1 MQELRTDRRPP
12 GDSTLVMDPP
22 QASSRRC
29 GARRVRPA
37 RSSVLALHPSCHN
50 NRDHLKVPVVIV
62 LRPKW
67 LGADFLFL
75 RSAV

>member
-50 NRDHLKVPVVIV
+50 NRDHLKSLSSSPFGLNGWGRISC
-62 LRPKW
+62 
-67 LGADFLFL
+67 F
-75 RSAV
+75 